1 MCDNFDSG
9 AVDAAVDSIATKN
22 IASYVST
29 AENSVETLL
38 ATSPPH
44 NFPKEKL
51 MVEELEKEYA
61 VLKDK
66 VRELREYL

>member
-1 MCDNFDSG
+1 LF
-9 AVDAAVDSIATKN
+9 
-22 IASYVST
+22 ASKKTQLST
-29 AENSVETLL
+29 PTLRNSQEDII
-38 ATSPPH
+38 
-44 NFPKEKL
+44 

>member
-1 MCDNFDSG
+1 MIYQEDN
-9 AVDAAVDSIATKN
+9 I
-22 IASYVST
+22 
-29 AENSVETLL
+29 
-38 ATSPPH
+38 
-44 NFPKEKL
+44 

>member
-1 MCDNFDSG
+1 VKKRSKLRFYNQQLP
-9 AVDAAVDSIATKN
+9 
-22 IASYVST
+22 
-29 AENSVETLL
+29 VETLL
-38 ATSPPH
+38 ATSPAQ
-44 NFPKEKL
+44 FPKDKI